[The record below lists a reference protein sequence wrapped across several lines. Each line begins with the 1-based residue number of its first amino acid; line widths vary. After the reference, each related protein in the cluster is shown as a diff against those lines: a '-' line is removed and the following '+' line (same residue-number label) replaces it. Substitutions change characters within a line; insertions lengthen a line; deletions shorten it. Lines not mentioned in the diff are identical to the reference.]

1 MPKREVILKGLKT
14 ELGLADDSIPS
25 AFGSLAICWAIGD
38 IMTMNNF
45 YTWLLFRRKKK
56 HLIKEGREGPR

>member
-1 MPKREVILKGLKT
+1 MSKRELILKGLKT

-45 YTWLLFRRKKK
+45 YTWLIFRKNRKAFDQK
-56 HLIKEGREGPR
+56 G

>member
-1 MPKREVILKGLKT
+1 MSKREVILKGLKT
-14 ELGLADDSIPS
+14 ELELADDSIPS

-45 YTWLLFRRKKK
+45 YTWLLFRRKKS
-56 HLIKEGREGPR
+56 I